1 MSQSIIQLKQQHK
14 TKVLKKAQTAC
25 LIKDK
30 PEVVKLVEERCM
42 LQYGLNDVIMLVLID
57 TGAQL
62 SIIEKIVLEGSF
74 TDIKIKSVA
83 DKLNDGDNLRVQ
95 WVN

>member
-1 MSQSIIQLKQQHK
+1 
-14 TKVLKKAQTAC
+14 
-25 LIKDK
+25 
-30 PEVVKLVEERCM
+30 M

-95 WVN
+95 